1 MRIIAFQAFFGSI
14 TKSLKLEVEANV
26 LESGLSYC
34 LEGTDKIQ
42 KIINPNTSLWKN
54 QGHIYCRE
62 TISTAT
68 TALLLEL
75 PG

>member
-1 MRIIAFQAFFGSI
+1 MRFIAFQAFFGSI

-42 KIINPNTSLWKN
+42 KIINPNKYLAVEKSGSHLQ
-54 QGHIYCRE
+54 QGDHFDRNDR
-62 TISTAT
+62 SA
-68 TALLLEL
+68 A
-75 PG
+75 